1 MIKKYIKKPITVEA
15 VQWNGDNLEEMKQII
30 KPFVFANNCEDRHN
44 FIADGDETGDSIY
57 FTGFFNYGFSNLR
70 LPINHYLI
78 IKRNEKNIDCLLS
91 TCDKKEFAAEYEQQD
106 SNHTSKSSGFSLR
119 DLVMQIAPKHINYY
133 IKRLGQY
140 GFKIYSINEAW
151 FSDEEAYL
159 PFIALEDKIGNSVVI
174 TDRNRARDICG
185 DYAAF
190 TFSPYTSRC
199 EHAEF
204 EVKDNNWREAFNKLV
219 ASFPDEIKKN
229 TNHHHTPAS

>member
-119 DLVMQIAPKHINYY
+119 DLVLQIAPKHIKYY
-133 IKRLGQY
+133 IKRLEEY
-140 GFKIYSINEAW
+140 GFKLYSVSDFW
-151 FSDEEAYL
+151 FSDEEAHL
-159 PFIALEDKIGNSVVI
+159 PFISLEDKNGNSVI
-174 TDRNRARDICG
+174 IANRSRPH
-185 DYAAF
+185 DYENHTAF
-190 TFSPYTSRC
+190 VFSPCTSRC
-199 EHAEF
+199 ERTEI
-204 EVKDNNWREAFNKLV
+204 EVKNNNWRAAFNELV

-229 TNHHHTPAS
+229 TNHHASLTL